1 MIKQRAAFVLTV
13 SCLSAAVVSAAL
25 PSAALAQVT
34 AGDVV
39 DRASLRAFVERARDH
54 AVASISSLAEQE
66 AYAFFDR
73 EFRPEGEWHQGSI
86 YLGVILAD
94 GADRGT
100 SLFHAVDRSLERENL
115 WDLQDKNGKYI
126 VRELTEKAGV
136 EFVEY
141 YYDNPEVVG
150 DEDEGSLKVAWAE
163 KLTIA
168 GRTFTIGSG
177 FYPPPAV
184 PVAPPLAQLVLA
196 ILLAAGGA
204 HLRRRQRRRR

>member
-1 MIKQRAAFVLTV
+1 MIKPRTAFVLIV
-13 SCLSAAVVSAAL
+13 SSLSAAAV

-39 DRASLRAFVERARDH
+39 DRESLRAFVERARDH
-54 AVASISSLAEQE
+54 AEASISSLAEQE

-73 EFRPEGEWHQGSI
+73 EFRPEGEWRRGSI

-100 SLFHAVDRSLERENL
+100 SLFHAVNPDLEGQNL
-115 WDLQDKNGKYI
+115 WDLTDKNGVFI
-126 VRELTEKAGV
+126 VRELTAKAGV

-141 YYDNPEVVG
+141 YFDNPDVIG
-150 DEDEGSLKVAWAE
+150 DEEEGSLKVAWAE

-177 FYPPPAV
+177 FYPATPV
-184 PVAPPLAQLVLA
+184 PVAPPLAQLALA
-196 ILLAAGGA
+196 VLLAAGGA
-204 HLRRRQRRRR
+204 HLRRRRQQRR